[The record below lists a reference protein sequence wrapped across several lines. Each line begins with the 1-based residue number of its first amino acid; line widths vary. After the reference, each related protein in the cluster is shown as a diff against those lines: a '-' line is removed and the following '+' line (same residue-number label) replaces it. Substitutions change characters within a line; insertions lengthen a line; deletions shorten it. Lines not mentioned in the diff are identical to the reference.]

1 MNFIGLIIHF
11 WCRYGARPVGLSAIE
26 GNADIE
32 GRTDW
37 PLRTVLRQKVKLCD
51 DGHIAFAQSSL
62 VLQIEGKGTAMRRA
76 LPIVIVAVLLTAT
89 VVDVVAAGIKTV
101 AARRHFY
108 YATPVGINVAV
119 PSGMKSFPTEL
130 LPQ

>member
-1 MNFIGLIIHF
+1 M
-11 WCRYGARPVGLSAIE
+11 
-26 GNADIE
+26 
-32 GRTDW
+32 
-37 PLRTVLRQKVKLCD
+37 RQ
-51 DGHIAFAQSSL
+51 
-62 VLQIEGKGTAMRRA
+62 A

-89 VVDVVAAGIKTV
+89 ALVDVVKAGVKTV

-119 PSGMKSFPTEL
+119 PNGMKSFPTEP

>member
-1 MNFIGLIIHF
+1 M
-11 WCRYGARPVGLSAIE
+11 
-26 GNADIE
+26 
-32 GRTDW
+32 
-37 PLRTVLRQKVKLCD
+37 RQ
-51 DGHIAFAQSSL
+51 
-62 VLQIEGKGTAMRRA
+62 A

-89 VVDVVAAGIKTV
+89 ATVVDVVAAVKTV

-119 PSGMKSFPTEL
+119 PNGMKSFPTEL

>member
-1 MNFIGLIIHF
+1 M
-11 WCRYGARPVGLSAIE
+11 
-26 GNADIE
+26 
-32 GRTDW
+32 
-37 PLRTVLRQKVKLCD
+37 RQ
-51 DGHIAFAQSSL
+51 
-62 VLQIEGKGTAMRRA
+62 A

-89 VVDVVAAGIKTV
+89 ATVVDVVAAGVKTV

-119 PSGMKSFPTEL
+119 PNGMKSFPTEP